1 MQCSQ
6 KRTSNLSTIKTKQ
19 LEFFNSVF
27 SYGKL
32 KDSSLTYF
40 LVFVVIYLKIVENI
54 DHKNENNFSH
64 Y

>member
-54 DHKNENNFSH
+54 DHNNENNFS
-64 Y
+64 YY